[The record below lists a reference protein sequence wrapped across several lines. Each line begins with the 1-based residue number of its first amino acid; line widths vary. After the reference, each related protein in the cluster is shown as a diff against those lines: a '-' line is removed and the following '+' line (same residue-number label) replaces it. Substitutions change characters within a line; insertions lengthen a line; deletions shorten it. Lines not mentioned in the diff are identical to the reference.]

1 MRDVTFHSSST
12 FFEFYRAFI
21 RKSKNLSLAEQRIWW
36 IRVKVLFFKTDGKI
50 YFQMRLKNLVVIL
63 FHPVEFLPFNKEIN
77 LLVSSKLAGI
87 GEKVTW
93 HRSLYENHWKN

>member
-63 FHPVEFLPFNKEIN
+63 FHPVEFLPFNKEP
-77 LLVSSKLAGI
+77 SKLAGI